1 PDGGQPEFA
10 TFIVWVMLIAGGSG
24 NNRGALLGA
33 LVIWGV
39 WSGSELLTNRLP
51 AQWTTRAGPLR
62 ILLIGILLQVIL
74 LTRSQGLLPERPPKP
89 ILSVSMGQRQDLSH
103 NRDPAG

>member
-1 PDGGQPEFA
+1 MQSRSLSILSSLA
-10 TFIVWVMLIAGGSG
+10 AL
-24 NNRGALLGA
+24 ALLSLACGA

-39 WSGSELLTNRLP
+39 WSGSEWLTNRLP
-51 AQWTTRAGPLR
+51 PQWATRAGPLR

-89 ILSVSMGQRQDLSH
+89 VLGTSPSPKQ
-103 NRDPAG
+103 NPAG